1 MWRLAACALCT
12 AALQLPSRPPRT
24 RITLHAVDDD
34 AELCVA
40 LTVHKPPR
48 VDGTKVPSPLS
59 SDTAFVGDGAAV
71 LASAATEKGDLI
83 DRAYAAAG
91 PRSSPLM
98 SWMPCSRTTRP
109 KMPPMYLA
117 RMTSPRNFLMF
128 PTACRKISAP
138 KSRKK
143 RLSWKTMAAATR
155 M

>member
-1 MWRLAACALCT
+1 MAPRSLRCT
-12 AALQLPSRPPRT
+12 AALQLPSRPLHT
-24 RITLHAVDDD
+24 RVTLHAVDED

-91 PRSSPLM
+91 PRSQIIQ
-98 SWMPCSRTTRP
+98 RGR
-109 KMPPMYLA
+109 
-117 RMTSPRNFLMF
+117 
-128 PTACRKISAP
+128 
-138 KSRKK
+138 
-143 RLSWKTMAAATR
+143 AAL
-155 M
+155 